1 MFLVQLAGLWL
12 KYVWHNIPKII
23 HLNHVIKKYVEI
35 LHEMCVIHVFF
46 FLPLFPPSP
55 CHSVPPPPDVSSEL
69 GVRLRAELEHTE
81 RLDAQFVE
89 YLRCRGMNPA
99 ANTDSA
105 AGSWSF
111 SDELLS
117 PELQVGLKRSL
128 IWDCNI
134 LYSTTKACCR
144 SLIRANTNAGFQEA
158 GWSWASCAIMPTG

>member
-1 MFLVQLAGLWL
+1 MKCVSSMSFSFSHFSPPLLAT
-12 KYVWHNIPKII
+12 
-23 HLNHVIKKYVEI
+23 
-35 LHEMCVIHVFF
+35 
-46 FLPLFPPSP
+46 LP
-55 CHSVPPPPDVSSEL
+55 CVPPPPDVSSEL

-128 IWDCNI
+128 MKRSLIWDYNI
-134 LYSTTKACCR
+134 LYSTTIACCR
-144 SLIRANTNAGFQEA
+144 ILLRASTNAGFQEA
-158 GWSWASCAIMPTG
+158 GWSWASCAIMPTV